1 MRVAVTGAS
10 GLIGTALCA
19 SLESDGHT
27 VIRLVRRPAVN
38 PGEATWDPTSGDVD
52 LEALQGVN
60 AIVHLAGAGVGD
72 HRWSDEYKEEIR
84 SSRVLGTTTISS
96 AAAALDP
103 KPEVLVCGSAIGFYG
118 DRGDEKLTEQSSKG
132 TGFLSDVVA
141 DWEAAADPARH
152 AGIRVVNART
162 GLVVSEAGGAWER
175 MIKLFKAGV
184 GGRLGS
190 GKQVW
195 SFISLDDE
203 VAALRFLIDN
213 NSLSGPV
220 NLTAPNPVTN
230 SEATKSLA
238 RALRRPAALPV
249 PAFALK
255 VALGEF
261 STEVLGS
268 SRVLPQRLTEAG
280 FEWSAPTMDQALAQ
294 IL

>member
-10 GLIGTALCA
+10 GLIGTALCT
-19 SLESDGHT
+19 SLEGDGHT
-27 VIRLVRRPAVN
+27 VLRLVRRETANPSEVTWNPA
-38 PGEATWDPTSGDVD
+38 TGDVD
-52 LEALQGVN
+52 LAALANVD

-72 HRWSDEYKEEIR
+72 HRWSEEYKQEIR
-84 SSRVLGTTTISS
+84 SSRVLGTTTIAS

-103 KPEVLVCGSAIGFYG
+103 KPAVLVCASAIGYYG

-213 NSLSGPV
+213 ESLNGPV
-220 NLTAPNPVTN
+220 NLTSPHPVTN
-230 SEATKSLA
+230 SEATKALA
-238 RALRRPAALPV
+238 HALNRPAALPV

-255 VALGEF
+255 IALGEF
-261 STEVLGS
+261 STEVLSS

-280 FEWSAPTMDQALAQ
+280 FTWSAPTMDQALQQ